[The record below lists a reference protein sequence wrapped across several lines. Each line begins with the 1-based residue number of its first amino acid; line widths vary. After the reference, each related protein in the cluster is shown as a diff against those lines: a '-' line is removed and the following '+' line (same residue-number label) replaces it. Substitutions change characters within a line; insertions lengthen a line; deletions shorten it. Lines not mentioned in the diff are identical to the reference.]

1 MGALLFGADG
11 GGTKTLGILAD
22 HDGKALARCQV
33 GATNPNVVGIDEAA
47 ASLLRLVHEC
57 CTTARRTPA
66 EINSMVFG
74 LAGAGSAEIRD
85 RLVDA
90 VNRQWEAAGF
100 AKPSVFVESDARIAL
115 EGAFA
120 GGPGMI
126 VIAGTG
132 SIVLGKTAAGEL
144 VRVGGWGRALGDE
157 GSGYALG
164 CAAIRAVAR
173 DIDGIE
179 SADTLRA
186 IVAGKFGWK
195 EREDIIVAVY
205 QENFT
210 IASLAP
216 LVIEAAERGDMVA
229 RDILVEAST
238 ELAEQVGAMA
248 ERLHPEGKAGVV
260 FVGGLITHDN
270 LYTQMV
276 REAIEHVAPGI
287 QVHPAAL
294 SPAEGAVLMALHKIQ
309 GKH

>member
-47 ASLLRLVHEC
+47 ASLLHLVREC
-57 CTTARRTPA
+57 CATARRTTA
-66 EINSMVFG
+66 DVCSMVFG

-90 VNRQWEAAGF
+90 VNRHWETAGF
-100 AKPSVFVESDARIAL
+100 AKPSVLIETDARIAL

-120 GGPGMI
+120 GGAGMI

-144 VRVGGWGRALGDE
+144 VRVGGWGRTLGDE

-164 CAAIRAVAR
+164 RAVIRAVAR
-173 DIDGIE
+173 DMDGIE
-179 SADTLRA
+179 SAEGLRTM
-186 IVAGKFGWK
+186 VAGKFGWK

-205 QENFT
+205 QESFS
-210 IASLAP
+210 IAAIAP
-216 LVIEAAERGDMVA
+216 FVIEAAEGGDMVA
-229 RDILVEAST
+229 RDILVDAST

-248 ERLHPEGKAGVV
+248 GRLHPEGKAGVV
-260 FVGGLITHDN
+260 FVGGLITHEN
-270 LYTQMV
+270 LYAQML
-276 REAIEHVAPGI
+276 REAIEHEAPGI
-287 QVHPAAL
+287 QVQVAAL
-294 SPAEGAVLMALHKIQ
+294 SPAEGAVLMALHKLQ